1 MVTVAFRG
9 VRKAEGKNRGFLV
22 ELRGAH
28 PLCDGNSAE
37 VCEKEGVAGH
47 QRVGCV
53 ELVQDF
59 DERKGVAEL
68 AVRARRTGS
77 LRR

>member
-1 MVTVAFRG
+1 MR
-9 VRKAEGKNRGFLV
+9 RK
-22 ELRGAH
+22 ELRA
-28 PLCDGNSAE
+28 
-37 VCEKEGVAGH
+37 H

-68 AVRARRTGS
+68 AVRARRTGR
-77 LRR
+77 LRGLGK